1 METGPIEPREPG
13 ADDASRFA
21 ALVGAFVR
29 ADRAVVLTHDNPDP
43 DAIASAAGLGFL
55 IEEACGIPVVVT
67 FGGIVGRAENRV
79 LMDIVGVPF
88 ERIEGYEFRPGDA
101 FVLVDAQPGAGNT
114 AVPED
119 ARLAVVIDHH
129 PAREVPRKAVYQD
142 VREAYG
148 ACATMI
154 VELMRAGGL
163 EPGRPLATALF
174 YGIQSET
181 LDLGR
186 ETSEPDVEA
195 SVHLYPRIDPDALSR
210 IRHARAPRALLEAL
224 HDALENAW
232 YRGGVVFVPVG
243 TLAYPDLVAQ
253 LADFVLRVQG
263 VEWVVAVGRYGD
275 DLLVSVRADEPRAH
289 AGVWVRE
296 IADGRGPAG
305 GHGQMAGARLPVH
318 GKTEE
323 QVEELVTD
331 LFERFTEL
339 AGVADDP
346 RRPLLEE
353 HAESEAGRSASAGA
367 SGRTGSAATPGGAD
381 PTPAPGGGKAFR

>member
-1 METGPIEPREPG
+1 MDTGPIEPREPG
-13 ADDASRFA
+13 ADEASRFA

-55 IEEACGIPVVVT
+55 IEEACGIPAVVT
-67 FGGIVGRAENRV
+67 FGGIIGRAENRV
-79 LMDIVGVPF
+79 LMDIVGAPF
-88 ERIEGYEFRPGDA
+88 ERIEGFEFRPGDA
-101 FVLVDAQPGAGNT
+101 FALVDAQPGAGNN

-119 ARLAVVIDHH
+119 ARLAAVIDHH
-129 PAREVPRKAVYQD
+129 PEREVPRQAVYHD
-142 VREAYG
+142 VRPSYG

-154 VELMRAGGL
+154 VELLRAGGL

-195 SVHLYPRIDPDALSR
+195 SVHLYPRIDSDALSR
-210 IRHARAPRALLEAL
+210 IRHARAPRALFKSL
-224 HDALENAW
+224 HDGLENAW
-232 YRGGVVFVPVG
+232 YRGGVVFVPG
-243 TLAYPDLVAQ
+243 GRLAYPDLVAQ

-275 DLLVSVRADEPRAH
+275 DLLVSLRADEPRAH

-296 IADGRGPAG
+296 IVDGRGPAG
-305 GHGQMAGARLPVH
+305 GHGQMAGARVPVI
-318 GKTEE
+318 GKTDE
-323 QVEELVTD
+323 QVEELVQD
-331 LFERFTEL
+331 LFERFSEL
-339 AGVADDP
+339 AGVADQP
-346 RRPLLEE
+346 RRPLLETSPRG
-353 HAESEAGRSASAGA
+353 AAGADAAADGGAGA
-367 SGRTGSAATPGGAD
+367 SAADGESA
-381 PTPAPGGGKAFR
+381 